1 MYLEGVI
8 ICVGYADFL
17 SHTLPLNKSQF
28 NNLVVVTDTKDKD
41 TKSLCEYYNV
51 RCVQTDVFYEN
62 GDKFN
67 KGKGINV
74 GLETISKSGWV
85 IHLDADIVL
94 PPLTRTI
101 LENIEL
107 DSETLYGIDRM
118 MCPTFEAWQNFMN
131 RPKLHEGWV
140 YVHANSFPIG
150 VRIAEYMSKGYEP
163 IGFFQLWNPIESG
176 VFTYPDEHG
185 EADRTDVLFAKKF
198 RRLKRQLLPE
208 IVAIHLDSEDLDMK
222 DMGKNWNGRKTAPFT
237 FNHAVTRKLNK
248 EIPKHSPN
256 SNIKKGYNLDLKI
269 GTFIYFTIILLIA
282 FILAFLL

>member
-41 TKSLCEYYNV
+41 TKSLCEYHNV

-131 RPKLHEGWV
+131 SPKLHEGWV
-140 YVHANSFPIG
+140 YVHANAFPIG

-185 EADRTDVLFAKKF
+185 KADRTDVLFAKKF

-269 GTFIYFTIILLIA
+269 GAFIYFTIILLIV